1 MYTDH
6 FGLEE
11 APFSIA
17 PDPRYLYLSRAHREA
32 LAHLIYGVRADGGL
46 VLLTGE
52 VGTGKT
58 TVCRC
63 LLEQLP
69 EDVEVAIV
77 LNPKLTTVELL
88 ATICDE
94 FRIAYEPGMSG
105 VKGYIDRINAYLL
118 QAHAEQRRSLLIIDE
133 AQNLSPDVLE
143 QLRLLT
149 NLETSQ
155 RKLLQIIL
163 LGQPELR
170 DLLRRPELRQLAQR
184 ITARFHLG
192 PLQREEIAAYVAHRL
207 GVAGLRHQV
216 FTPAALTRLYRLSG
230 GIPRVINLLCDRALL
245 GAFARSQ
252 TKVSRALLGQA
263 AGEVFGTDQLSLWE
277 RGRKSLLWLAG
288 GLALVAAGAAVAAAY
303 LVWFDRAPPHP
314 VPAPIEVAEPAD
326 APAPPPPPLPE
337 VAPTPPTLPAGGSEA
352 AAYRALFARWGL
364 DYNAD
369 LPGLYCRDAGLNALG
384 CLARKGSLRN
394 LQHLNR
400 PAVLTLYPQGEQAVY
415 AALLGLDQDQARLVI
430 DGQEL
435 TLSTQLLEQAW
446 LGDFTLFWR
455 HPPGYA
461 GELKPGDRSP
471 AVTWLG
477 QALASLQGQALL
489 PTSDLLFDAAMTAE
503 VKKFQ
508 LRAGLV
514 PDGIV
519 GPQTLIHL
527 NTQLGSDEPQLT
539 QTSEESR

>member
-1 MYTDH
+1 MYNDH

-17 PDPRYLYLSRAHREA
+17 PDPRYLYLSKAHREA
-32 LAHLIYGVRADGGL
+32 LAHLIYGVRSDGGV

-69 EDVEVAIV
+69 EDVDIAIV

-94 FRIAYEPGMSG
+94 FRIGYDPGMSG
-105 VKGYIDRINAYLL
+105 VKGYIDRINSYLL
-118 QAHAEQRRSLLIIDE
+118 TSHSQNRRAVLIIDE
-133 AQNLSPDVLE
+133 AQNLSADVLE

-170 DLLRRPELRQLAQR
+170 EVLHRQELRQLAQR
-184 ITARFHLG
+184 ITARYHLG
-192 PLQREEIAAYVAHRL
+192 PLQRDEIKAYVSHRFA
-207 GVAGLRHQV
+207 VAGLRQQI
-216 FTPAALTRLYRLSG
+216 FTPAAMRRLFHLSA

-245 GAFARSQ
+245 GAFARGEAQ
-252 TKVSRALLGQA
+252 VTRRLLGQA
-263 AGEVFGTDQLSLWE
+263 AREVFGTDQLSLWQ
-277 RGRKSLLWLAG
+277 RCRRLLLWVLFGLGLVSAG
-288 GLALVAAGAAVAAAY
+288 AVIAAGYLIWQDRSLAQLAAT
-303 LVWFDRAPPHP
+303 
-314 VPAPIEVAEPAD
+314 
-326 APAPPPPPLPE
+326 PPPVVADPAQVAVPDPVEKPLPQ
-337 VAPTPPTLPAGGSEA
+337 PQSTLPTSGSELS
-352 AAYRALFARWGL
+352 AYQALFARWGL
-364 DYNAD
+364 AYQ
-369 LPGLYCRDAGLNALG
+369 PETQGMYCRDAALNGLG

-400 PAVLTLYPQGEQAVY
+400 PAVLVLRPEGGRPVY
-415 AALLGLDQDQARLVI
+415 AALIALSETEAQLVV
-430 DGQEL
+430 GGETV
-435 TLSTQLLEQAW
+435 TLAPAEIEQVW

-455 HPPGYA
+455 FPPGFE

-477 QALASLQGQALL
+477 QALASLQGKSLL
-489 PTSDLLFDAAMTAE
+489 PESDLLFDDKMVAE
-503 VKKFQ
+503 VKRFQ
-508 LRAGLV
+508 VKAGLV

-527 NTQLGSDEPQLT
+527 NTLLGSDEPRLT
-539 QTSEESR
+539 VATEELR

>member
-1 MYTDH
+1 MYNDH
-6 FGLEE
+6 FGLDE

-17 PDPRYLYLSRAHREA
+17 PDPRYLYLSQAHREA
-32 LAHLIYGVRADGGL
+32 LGHLIYGVRSDGGL

-69 EDVEVAIV
+69 EDVDVAMV

-94 FRIAYEPGMSG
+94 FCIPYDPNMSG
-105 VKGYIDRINAYLL
+105 VKGYVDRINDYLL
-118 QAHAEQRRSLLIIDE
+118 TSHAKNRRAVLIIDE
-133 AQNLSPDVLE
+133 AQNLSADVLE

-170 DLLRRPELRQLAQR
+170 DLLRREELRQFSQR
-184 ITARFHLG
+184 ITARYHLG
-192 PLQREEIAAYVAHRL
+192 PLHRDEINAYVSHRFE
-207 GVAGLRHQV
+207 VAGLRQQI
-216 FTPAALTRLYRLSG
+216 FTPAAIRRLFRLSH

-245 GAFARSQ
+245 GAFARGEGQ
-252 TKVSRALLGQA
+252 VTRRLLGQA
-263 AGEVFGTDQLSLWE
+263 AREVFGTDQLSLWQ
-277 RGRKSLLWLAG
+277 RCRSLLLWLLG
-288 GLALVAAGAAVAAAY
+288 GLALVSAGAAVAAGY
-303 LVWFDRAPPHP
+303 LMWQERSTAQHAAILAPAAAPK
-314 VPAPIEVAEPAD
+314 PAPVVEPVGEPASQ
-326 APAPPPPPLPE
+326 PKS
-337 VAPTPPTLPAGGSEA
+337 TLPSSGSEFS
-352 AAYRALFARWGL
+352 AYQALFARWGL
-364 DYNAD
+364 AYQPDSQ
-369 LPGLYCRDAGLNALG
+369 GMYCRDAALNGLG

-400 PAVLTLYPQGEQAVY
+400 PAVLVLHPEGGRPVY
-415 AALLGLDQDQARLVI
+415 AALIALGLEEAKLIV
-430 DGQEL
+430 GGEAV
-435 TLSTQLLEQAW
+435 TLAPEQIEQFW

-455 HPPGYA
+455 FPPGYK

-477 QALASLQGQALL
+477 QALASLQGKSLL
-489 PTSDLLFDAAMTAE
+489 PEFDLLYDDQMVAE
-503 VKKFQ
+503 VKRFQ
-508 LRAGLV
+508 VKAGLV

-527 NTQLGSDEPQLT
+527 NSLLGGDEPLLT
-539 QTSEESR
+539 VAAEESR

>member
-1 MYTDH
+1 MYNDH
-6 FGLEE
+6 FGLDE

-17 PDPRYLYLSRAHREA
+17 PDPRYLYLSQAHREA
-32 LAHLIYGVRADGGL
+32 LAHLIYGVRSEGGL

-69 EDVEVAIV
+69 EDVDIAIV

-94 FRIAYEPGMSG
+94 FRIAYDPGMAG
-105 VKGYIDRINAYLL
+105 VKGYVDRINAYLL
-118 QAHAEQRRSLLIIDE
+118 TAHGNSRRAVLIIDE
-133 AQNLSPDVLE
+133 AQNLSADVLE

-170 DLLRRPELRQLAQR
+170 DLLRQPELRQLAQR
-184 ITARFHLG
+184 ITARYHLG
-192 PLQREEIAAYVAHRL
+192 PLRREEIAAYISHRL
-207 GVAGLRHQV
+207 AVAGLRHSV
-216 FTPAALTRLYRLSG
+216 FTAGAISKLYRLSD

-245 GAFARSQ
+245 GAFARGD
-252 TKVSRALLGQA
+252 TRVTRGLLRQA
-263 AGEVFGTDQLSLWE
+263 AAEVFGTDQLSLWQ
-277 RGRKSLLWLAG
+277 RSRRVLGWMLG
-288 GLALVAAGAAVAAAY
+288 GLALVSAGAAVAAGY
-303 LVWFDRAPPHP
+303 LRWQERDVEAIASAPPA
-314 VPAPIEVAEPAD
+314 VVTAT
-326 APAPPPPPLPE
+326 PPPAIKEDPPKTALP
-337 VAPTPPTLPAGGSEA
+337 TTGSELS
-352 AAYRALFARWGL
+352 AYQALFARWGL
-364 DYNAD
+364 AYQ
-369 LPGLYCRDAGLNALG
+369 PETSGMYCRDAGLNGLG

-400 PAVLTLYPQGEQAVY
+400 PAVLLLYPQGDRPVY
-415 AALLGLDQDQARLVI
+415 ATLISISETLVKLVI
-430 DGQEL
+430 AGETLEL
-435 TLSTQLLEQAW
+435 DPKTVEQAW
-446 LGDFTLFWR
+446 LGEFTLFWR
-455 HPPGYA
+455 LPPGYE
-461 GELKPGDRSP
+461 GELKLGDRSP

-477 QALASLQGQALL
+477 QALASLQGKPLL
-489 PTSDLLFDAAMTAE
+489 PKSDLLFDAAMVAE
-503 VKKFQ
+503 VKRFQ
-508 LRAGLV
+508 VQAGLV

-527 NTQLGSDEPQLT
+527 NTHLGSDEPLLI
-539 QTSEESR
+539 SAAMEPR

>member
-1 MYTDH
+1 MYNDH

-17 PDPRYLYLSRAHREA
+17 PDPRYLYLSQAHREA
-32 LAHLIYGVRADGGL
+32 LAHLIYGVRSDGGL

-69 EDVEVAIV
+69 DDVDIAMV

-94 FRIAYEPGMSG
+94 FGIAYDPSMSG
-105 VKGYIDRINAYLL
+105 VKGYIDRINHYLL
-118 QAHAEQRRSLLIIDE
+118 SSHAENRRAVLIIDE
-133 AQNLSPDVLE
+133 AQNLSADVLE

-170 DLLRRPELRQLAQR
+170 DLLRQEELRQLSQR
-184 ITARFHLG
+184 ITARYHLG
-192 PLQREEIAAYVAHRL
+192 PLQRDEINAYVSHRFA
-207 GVAGLRHQV
+207 VAGLRQQI
-216 FTPAALTRLYRLSG
+216 FTPAALRRLFRLSH

-245 GAFARSQ
+245 GAFARGEGQ
-252 TKVSRALLGQA
+252 VTRRLLGQA
-263 AGEVFGTDQLSLWE
+263 AREVFGTDQLSLWQ
-277 RGRKSLLWLAG
+277 RCRSQLPWLLAG
-288 GLALVAAGAAVAAAY
+288 LTLISAGAAVAAGY
-303 LVWFDRAPPHP
+303 LLWQNRSTALQLATSPVVVAPVAESVAEPVI
-314 VPAPIEVAEPAD
+314 VPAPQPKS
-326 APAPPPPPLPE
+326 
-337 VAPTPPTLPAGGSEA
+337 TLPTSGSEFS
-352 AAYRALFARWGL
+352 AYQALFARWGL
-364 DYNAD
+364 AYQ
-369 LPGLYCRDAGLNALG
+369 PEVQGMYCRDAALNGLG

-400 PAVLTLYPQGEQAVY
+400 PAVLVLHPDGGHPIYATLISLGQREAKLIVGGEAVTL
-415 AALLGLDQDQARLVI
+415 APDQI
-430 DGQEL
+430 E
-435 TLSTQLLEQAW
+435 QLW
-446 LGDFTLFWR
+446 LGEFTLFWR
-455 HPPGYA
+455 FPPGYE

-477 QALASLQGQALL
+477 QALASLQGKSLL
-489 PTSDLLFDAAMTAE
+489 PQSDLVFDDKMVAE
-503 VKKFQ
+503 VKRFQ
-508 LRAGLV
+508 VKAGLV

-527 NTQLGSDEPQLT
+527 NSLLGGDEPLLT
-539 QTSEESR
+539 LAAEESR

>member
-1 MYTDH
+1 MYNDH

-17 PDPRYLYLSRAHREA
+17 PDPRYLYLSLAHREA
-32 LAHLIYGVRADGGL
+32 LAHLIYGVRGEGGI

-69 EDVEVAIV
+69 EDVDIAIV

-94 FRIAYEPGMSG
+94 FRIAYDSRMTG
-105 VKGYIDRINAYLL
+105 VKGYVDRINAYLL
-118 QAHAEQRRSLLIIDE
+118 SAHESNRRAVLIIDE
-133 AQNLSPDVLE
+133 AQNLSADVLE

-170 DLLRRPELRQLAQR
+170 ELLRQPELRQLAQR
-184 ITARFHLG
+184 ITARYHLG
-192 PLQREEIAAYVAHRL
+192 PLRREEIAAYVSHRL
-207 GVAGLRHQV
+207 AVAGLRHSV
-216 FTPAALTRLYRLSG
+216 FTPAAISRLYRLSD

-245 GAFARSQ
+245 GAFARGE
-252 TKVSRALLGQA
+252 TRVTRGLLRQA
-263 AGEVFGTDQLSLWE
+263 AAEVFGTDQLGLWQ
-277 RGRKSLLWLAG
+277 RSRPVLGWLVG
-288 GLALVAAGAAVAAAY
+288 GLLLVACGAAVAAGY
-303 LVWFDRAPPHP
+303 LKWQERATEVVGLTPP
-314 VPAPIEVAEPAD
+314 AVAEPTS
-326 APAPPPPPLPE
+326 PPVLVEEPKKAELPS
-337 VAPTPPTLPAGGSEA
+337 AGSELS
-352 AAYRALFARWGL
+352 AYQALFARWGL
-364 DYNAD
+364 AYQPET
-369 LPGLYCRDAGLNALG
+369 PGMYCRDAALNGLG

-400 PAVLTLYPQGEQAVY
+400 PAVLVLYPQGDRPIY
-415 AALLGLDQDQARLVI
+415 AALISSSESEVQLVI
-430 DGQEL
+430 AGK
-435 TLSTQLLEQAW
+435 TLVLAPKTLEQAW
-446 LGDFTLFWR
+446 LGEFTLFWR
-455 HPPGYA
+455 LPPGFE
-461 GELKPGDRSP
+461 GEMKLGDRSP
-471 AVTWLG
+471 TVTWLG
-477 QALASLQGQALL
+477 QALASLQGKPLL
-489 PTSDLLFDAAMTAE
+489 PKSDLLFDEAMAAE
-503 VKKFQ
+503 VKRFQ
-508 LRAGLV
+508 IQAGLV

-527 NTQLGSDEPQLT
+527 NTHLGSDEPLLVTAAQ
-539 QTSEESR
+539 EPR